1 MKKKHLLAL
10 ISLSLLVILTLL
22 TTPIVAE
29 QVVHPWGSLSNG
41 ILNVSAAEAEHNTA
55 SQAAGVENTANTST
69 GETESPTAFVAD
81 TETEVSLPEAD
92 TATDEL
98 LNTTGVTEDSTSS
111 PAASTTPN
119 APPPSTA
126 GDEDEIPAGLIIVT
140 LILTVAVAVGGVI
153 VTVALGRIAKGKK

>member
-10 ISLSLLVILTLL
+10 ISLSLLVILPLL
-22 TTPIVAE
+22 TTPIAAE

-55 SQAAGVENTANTST
+55 SQAAGVENAANTST
-69 GETESPTAFVAD
+69 GEIESPTAFVAD

-98 LNTTGVTEDSTSS
+98 LNTTGVTEGSASAPT
-111 PAASTTPN
+111 ASTTPI
-119 APPPSTA
+119 PPPPTVS
-126 GDEDEIPAGLIIVT
+126 GGEDGIPVGLIIVT
-140 LILTVAVAVGGVI
+140 LTLTVAVSVGGVI